1 MSVTEH
7 PQHLRDF
14 NWPFPLK
21 HSWKIPTEHKTE
33 LTPTLLYHNNV
44 SRYAISYRSLST
56 ASSDDPND
64 PKDPNYK
71 PVYVPGAT
79 GLPSLAN
86 IPSVADLAASFEAK
100 KQEKLRLEAQ
110 KKEEERR
117 VSITS

>member
-1 MSVTEH
+1 M
-7 PQHLRDF
+7 
-14 NWPFPLK
+14 
-21 HSWKIPTEHKTE
+21 
-33 LTPTLLYHNNV
+33 TPTLLYHNNV
-44 SRYAISYRSLST
+44 SRYAISYRALST
-56 ASSDDPND
+56 ASSDDPN
-64 PKDPNYK
+64 DPNYK

-117 VSITS
+117 VSFTLQ